1 VELMS
6 EYDTVV
12 QSANKQQVAG
22 QWVHSS
28 DDGKSHAVAGDPG
41 EVVYTSSGGR
51 APKGCG
57 D

>member
-1 VELMS
+1 MELMS